1 MSTTQ
6 WTIVDDDSEG
16 VVTHISDAGRARLA
30 AEQRDIHHD
39 QQRAEILTWTAAGAL
54 LSIAGLVILKIWGG

>member
-1 MSTTQ
+1 MLTYYETEDA
-6 WTIVDDDSEG
+6 IV
-16 VVTHISDAGRARLA
+16 TISDAGQAALA

-39 QQRAEILTWTAAGAL
+39 QQRAEILTWTTAGAL